1 MICCR
6 KNRTEFALLKFIV
19 VLFIL
24 SYTPVFSQS
33 VDNVSVVEFSETTFP
48 IERPFTISVIIP
60 SSETRPSIAFPEIP
74 GFTKKGISAS
84 VTTSEVDG
92 KTTTSQVITQSY
104 QAKAAGQFQLPPF
117 SLTIN
122 DEVIRSEGVT
132 LTVRGAS
139 TASQPNAAT
148 AVAKMTPPAGAA
160 FLMLRSSKNSI
171 YTGEGV
177 ALTLSFYV
185 ADNYPYILDF
195 TALDRQLQN
204 ITKKIRPVNAW
215 EENLNISELKPIDI
229 QIGGKKFREYRLY
242 QAIFF
247 PLANRSI
254 RIPSVALQLN
264 RRPIIGPP
272 AAQPETISFSSAPL
286 TIAVKALPPHP
297 LRGRV
302 AVGTFRLEE
311 GLERQRVQVG
321 QSVRYR
327 FGITGEGNI
336 ATLTP
341 PALINETNNADVFP
355 PEERQIINR
364 QGDRVTGRKTFTY
377 FIVPHQNGAI
387 PLGNRFQWI
396 FFDPQLQRYDT
407 LQPGLRLRVGSGGQD
422 SPDDSIATLTS
433 SGQNTG
439 PGSIYQGLAQLDS
452 TDQPISATTII
463 RIIANVLI
471 VFMLLGM
478 IFVFFRK

>member
-1 MICCR
+1 MST
-6 KNRTEFALLKFIV
+6 KLVLLALIV

-24 SYTPVFSQS
+24 GAGRVVGQS
-33 VDNVSVVEFSETTFP
+33 VDNVPVIEFGETTFP

-60 SSETRPSIAFPEIP
+60 SSETRPSIAFPDIP
-74 GFTKKGISAS
+74 SFTKKGISAS
-84 VTTSEVDG
+84 VTTSEING
-92 KTTTSQVITQSY
+92 KTVTSQVITQNY
-104 QAKAAGQFQLPPF
+104 QARAAGQFQLPPF
-117 SLTIN
+117 RLTIN

-132 LTVRGAS
+132 LTVKGSVA
-139 TASQPNAAT
+139 ASQPTPTT
-148 AVAKMTPPAGAA
+148 AVAPITPPAGAA
-160 FLMLRSSKNSI
+160 FLTLRPSKNDI

-177 ALTLSFYV
+177 ALTLSFFV

-215 EENLNISELKPIDI
+215 EENLNISELKPVNI

-242 QAIFF
+242 QAVFF

-254 RIPSVALQLN
+254 RIPAVALQLN

-272 AAQPETISFSSAPL
+272 AAQPETISFSSTPL
-286 TIAVKALPPHP
+286 TINVKALPPHP

-302 AVGTFRLEE
+302 AIGTFRLEE
-311 GLERQRVQVG
+311 SLERQRVQVG

-327 FGITGEGNI
+327 FGIAGEGNI
-336 ATLTP
+336 ATLTAP
-341 PALINETNNADVFP
+341 TLVNETDNADIFP
-355 PEERQIINR
+355 PEERQVINR

-377 FIVPHQNGAI
+377 FIVPHQNGVI
-387 PLGNRFQWI
+387 PLANRFQWI
-396 FFDPQLQRYDT
+396 FFDPQSQRYDT
-407 LQPGLRLRVGSGGQD
+407 LQPGLRLRVGAGGQD
-422 SPDDSIATLTS
+422 SAADSAATLGSTS
-433 SGQNTG
+433 QNTN
-439 PGSIYQGLAQLDS
+439 PGSIYTGLAQLDS
-452 TDQPISATTII
+452 TDQPISTAAII

-478 IFVFFRK
+478 IFVFYRK

>member
-6 KNRTEFALLKFIV
+6 KNSAEFVLLSLIV
-19 VLFIL
+19 VLFTIIAK
-24 SYTPVFSQS
+24 TGFSQS
-33 VDNVSVVEFSETTFP
+33 IDNVPVIEFGETTFP
-48 IERPFTISVIIP
+48 IERPFTISVVIP

-84 VTTSEVDG
+84 VTPSEVNG
-92 KTTTSQVITQSY
+92 KNVTSQVITQSY
-104 QAKAAGQFQLPPF
+104 QARTAGQFQLSPF
-117 SLTIN
+117 RLTIN
-122 DEVIRSEGVT
+122 DEIIRSEGVT
-132 LTVRGAS
+132 LTVRGPA
-139 TASQPNAAT
+139 TASQPSPVTAA
-148 AVAKMTPPAGAA
+148 AKITPPAGAA
-160 FLMLRSSKNSI
+160 FLMLRSSKNDV

-177 ALTLSFYV
+177 ALTLSFFI
-185 ADNYPYILDF
+185 ADNYPFILDF
-195 TALDRQLQN
+195 TALDKQLQG
-204 ITKKIRPVNAW
+204 ITKKIRPTNAW
-215 EENLNISELKPIDI
+215 EENLNISELKPINI

-242 QAIFF
+242 QAVFF

-254 RIPSVALQLN
+254 RVPSVALQLN

-272 AAQPETISFSSAPL
+272 AAQPETISFTSTPL
-286 TIAVKALPPHP
+286 TIAVKALPDHP

-302 AVGTFRLEE
+302 PVGTFRLEE
-311 GLERQRVQVG
+311 SLERQRVQVG

-327 FGITGEGNI
+327 FGVAGEGNI

-341 PALINETNNADVFP
+341 PMLLNETANTDIFP

-364 QGDRVTGRKTFTY
+364 LGDRVSGRKTFTY

-387 PLGNRFQWI
+387 SLANRFQWI

-407 LQPGLRLRVGSGGQD
+407 LQPGLRLQVGSGGDD
-422 SPDDSIATLTS
+422 SPADSVSTLVGTS
-433 SGQNTG
+433 QNTG
-439 PGSIYQGLAQLDS
+439 PGSIYTGLAKLDS
-452 TDQPISATTII
+452 TDQSLSAASII

-471 VFMLLGM
+471 AFMLLGM